1 MERSRARWTGSG
13 ELVAFLGD
21 ARVYPDRPGRVE
33 VIETHKSWVF
43 LTDTHAYKLKKP
55 IRYNSVDFR
64 PLAARC
70 ADCETEVVLN
80 RRLAGDVYLGVEQI
94 RRDDDGALSIGGPG
108 TLVDC
113 LVTMQRL
120 PAERMLSHLI
130 TTGRVRNDEIRPVAA
145 KLARFYR
152 DGPSVLADPEEYCLH
167 LQSEM
172 QLSVEALTLPDRGL
186 DPAEIMRLHDGQRR
200 FLAEHGDLLRGRVMA
215 GRIVDGHGD
224 LRAEHVCV
232 LPDPV
237 IFDCLEFDA
246 RLRRVDPIDELSFL
260 ALECERLGDPSLGQ
274 VIFAVYQEVTGDEVS
289 PALLAFYTVY
299 RACMWARLAIWRT
312 LELDPDGWS
321 KWVDR
326 ARTYVWLA
334 EARYAAMAR
343 SGSEEAQR

>member
-1 MERSRARWTGSG
+1 MERRRARWIGAG
-13 ELVAFLGD
+13 ELVAFLSD
-21 ARVYPDRPGRVE
+21 ARVYPDRPSRVE

-70 ADCETEVVLN
+70 ADCEMEVVLN
-80 RRLAGDVYLGVEQI
+80 RRLAGGVYIGVAQI
-94 RRDDDGALSIGGPG
+94 TRNEHGALSIGGPG
-108 TLVDC
+108 ALVDC
-113 LVTMQRL
+113 LVKMQRL
-120 PAERMLSHLI
+120 PSERMLSHLI
-130 TTGRVRNDEIRPVAA
+130 TTGRVRNDEVRPVAA

-152 DGPSVLADPEEYCLH
+152 DSPSVLDDPGEYTRH
-167 LQSEM
+167 LRSEM
-172 QLSVEALTLPDRGL
+172 QASVEALSLPGRGL
-186 DPAEIMRLHDGQRR
+186 DPAGIQRLHDGQLR
-200 FLAEHGDLLRGRVMA
+200 FLRAHADLLADRVAA

-246 RLRRVDPIDELSFL
+246 RLRRVDPTDELSFL

-312 LELDPDGWS
+312 LDLDRDEWG
-321 KWVDR
+321 KWIDR
-326 ARTYVWLA
+326 AQTYVWIA
-334 EARYAAMAR
+334 EARYAAMAL
-343 SGSEEAQR
+343 SGSKEAQQ